1 MPPTGE
7 VPNSTVV
14 KFYTSVSTVV
24 YSNVTKLAEIVAS
37 IEIMQT

>member
-7 VPNSTVV
+7 VPKSTVM
-14 KFYTSVSTVV
+14 KFCTPVSTAV